1 MKFRKEVLCPD
12 NELLKDLFISL
23 VFLDIGRM
31 FENLVVFHFCTIK
44 QQLYRIN
51 NMNFKNKT
59 VDL

>member
-1 MKFRKEVLCPD
+1 MKFRKEVLCAD

-23 VFLDIGRM
+23 VFLDIGRL
-31 FENLVVFHFCTIK
+31 FENIVVLYFCTIK
-44 QQLYRIN
+44 QQVCRIN